1 MKKRLIV
8 FLSITLKLILA
19 LVSRGEGLFKVI
31 LVGAGVQ
38 LKLRKHPNAYIAI
51 K

>member
-1 MKKRLIV
+1 MSQNV
-8 FLSITLKLILA
+8 WATSA
-19 LVSRGEGLFKVI
+19 RGLGGVLFKVI
-31 LVGAGVQ
+31 LVGTDVQ